1 MNFKFNGKK
10 VLCTFLFC
18 LFAFIGGGLNGFL
31 GTGGG
36 IIFVLLLSTI
46 TKNDAKDNFATSL
59 CATIVLSIIG
69 VISYHKSENIDFKL
83 ISSCFVFCAVGGA
96 LGALITDKIKTRW
109 LNIGFAI
116 LIIYSGTCM
125 ILR

>member
-1 MNFKFNGKK
+1 MNFKFEEKK

-18 LFAFIGGGLNGFL
+18 LFAFIGGGINGFL

-46 TKNDAKDNFATSL
+46 TKNDVKDNFATSL
-59 CATIVLSIIG
+59 CTTIVLSLIG
-69 VISYHKSENIDFKL
+69 AFSYYRRGNIDFGI
-83 ISSCFVFCAVGGA
+83 ISSCFVFCAIGGVI
-96 LGALITDKIKTRW
+96 GALITDKINTRW

-116 LIIYSGTCM
+116 LIIYSGIRM